1 MAEATVKS
9 IQEENPIY
17 PFSYQLWRNALDLD
31 DNLNRAFEKN
41 IATSFQLQT
50 ELVLS
55 TTGQWPIVAEKSDD
69 GSWAVYFK
77 DSPDIIAG
85 SNDSLEDALVGLAEI
100 VNDDLQDSRENK
112 DNISPYQAK
121 RHQFLRKVFNREF
134 EGASKQGT

>member
-1 MAEATVKS
+1 MAEAMKS

-31 DNLNRAFEKN
+31 ENLRSSVEN
-41 IATSFQLQT
+41 IELQT
-50 ELVLS
+50 EFVLS
-55 TTGQWPIVAEKSDD
+55 TTGQWPIVAEKSGD
-69 GSWAVYFK
+69 GSWVVYFK

-121 RHQFLRKVFNREF
+121 RHQFLRKVFYREF
-134 EGASKQGT
+134 EGTSKQGS

>member
-31 DNLNRAFEKN
+31 ENLRSSVEN
-41 IATSFQLQT
+41 IELQT
-50 ELVLS
+50 EFVLS

-121 RHQFLRKVFNREF
+121 RHQFLRKVFYREF
-134 EGASKQGT
+134 EGTSKQGT

>member
-1 MAEATVKS
+1 MAEATLKS

-17 PFSYQLWRNALDLD
+17 PFSYQLWRKALYLD
-31 DNLNRAFEKN
+31 DNLNHSSDEN
-41 IATSFQLQT
+41 IAISFQLQT
-50 ELVLS
+50 EFVLS
-55 TTGQWPIVAEKSDD
+55 PTSQWPIVAEKSDD

-85 SNDSLEDALVGLAEI
+85 SNDSLEDALVSLAEI
-100 VNDDLQDSRENK
+100 VNDDLQDSKKNK

-134 EGASKQGT
+134 EETSKQGT

>member
-31 DNLNRAFEKN
+31 ENLRSSVEN
-41 IATSFQLQT
+41 IELQT
-50 ELVLS
+50 EFILS
-55 TTGQWPIVAEKSDD
+55 TTGQWPIVAEKSGD

-85 SNDSLEDALVGLAEI
+85 SNDSLEEALVGLAEI

-121 RHQFLRKVFNREF
+121 RHQFLRKVFYREF
-134 EGASKQGT
+134 EGTSKQGT

>member
-17 PFSYQLWRNALDLD
+17 PFSYQLWRNALHLD
-31 DNLNRAFEKN
+31 ENLRSSVEN
-41 IATSFQLQT
+41 IELQT
-50 ELVLS
+50 EFILS

-121 RHQFLRKVFNREF
+121 RHQFLRKVFYREA
-134 EGASKQGT
+134 EIIT

>member
-9 IQEENPIY
+9 MQEENPIY
-17 PFSYQLWRNALDLD
+17 PFSYQLWRKALYLD
-31 DNLNRAFEKN
+31 ENLHSSVEH
-41 IATSFQLQT
+41 IATSFELQT
-50 ELVLS
+50 EFVLS

-85 SNDSLEDALVGLAEI
+85 SNDSLEDALVCLAEI

-134 EGASKQGT
+134 EGSSEEGT

>member
-17 PFSYQLWRNALDLD
+17 PFSYQLWRNALHLD
-31 DNLNRAFEKN
+31 ENLRSSVEN
-41 IATSFQLQT
+41 IELQT
-50 ELVLS
+50 EFILS
-55 TTGQWPIVAEKSDD
+55 TTDQWPIVAEKSGD

-85 SNDSLEDALVGLAEI
+85 NNDSLEDALVGLAEI

-121 RHQFLRKVFNREF
+121 RHQFLRKVFYREA
-134 EGASKQGT
+134 EIIT

>member
-31 DNLNRAFEKN
+31 ENLRSSVEN
-41 IATSFQLQT
+41 IELQT
-50 ELVLS
+50 EFVLS

-121 RHQFLRKVFNREF
+121 RHQFLRKVFN
-134 EGASKQGT
+134 

>member
-9 IQEENPIY
+9 VQEENPIY
-17 PFSYQLWRNALDLD
+17 PFSDQLRRNALYY
-31 DNLNRAFEKN
+31 DNLNHSSGKN
-41 IATSFQLQT
+41 ITKF
-50 ELVLS
+50 VLS

-100 VNDDLQDSRENK
+100 VNDDLQDSRKNK

-121 RHQFLRKVFNREF
+121 RHQFLRKVFNCEA
-134 EGASKQGT
+134 EIIT

>member
-9 IQEENPIY
+9 MQKENPIY

-31 DNLNRAFEKN
+31 ENLRSSVEN
-41 IATSFQLQT
+41 IELQT
-50 ELVLS
+50 KFILS
-55 TTGQWPIVAEKSDD
+55 TTGQWPIVAEKSGD

-85 SNDSLEDALVGLAEI
+85 SNDSLEEALVGLAEI

-121 RHQFLRKVFNREF
+121 RHQFLRKVFYREF
-134 EGASKQGT
+134 EGTSKQGT

>member
-17 PFSYQLWRNALDLD
+17 PFSYQLWRNALHLD
-31 DNLNRAFEKN
+31 ENLRSSVEN
-41 IATSFQLQT
+41 IELQT
-50 ELVLS
+50 EFILS
-55 TTGQWPIVAEKSDD
+55 TTDQWPIVAEKSGD

-100 VNDDLQDSRENK
+100 VNDDFQDSRENK

-121 RHQFLRKVFNREF
+121 RHQFLRKVFYREF
-134 EGASKQGT
+134 EGTSKQGT

>member
-17 PFSYQLWRNALDLD
+17 PFSYQLWRNALHLD
-31 DNLNRAFEKN
+31 ENLRSSVEN
-41 IATSFQLQT
+41 IVTSFQLQT
-50 ELVLS
+50 EFVS

-121 RHQFLRKVFNREF
+121 RHQFLRKVFYREF
-134 EGASKQGT
+134 EGTSKQGT

>member
-17 PFSYQLWRNALDLD
+17 PFSYQLWRKASYLD
-31 DNLNRAFEKN
+31 DN

-50 ELVLS
+50 EFVLS
-55 TTGQWPIVAEKSDD
+55 PTGQWPIVAEKSDD

-85 SNDSLEDALVGLAEI
+85 SNDGLEDALISLAEI
-100 VNDDLQDSRENK
+100 VNDDLQDSRENQN
-112 DNISPYQAK
+112 NISPYQAK
-121 RHQFLRKVFNREF
+121 RHQFLRKVFYREF
-134 EGASKQGT
+134 EGTSKQGA

>member
-17 PFSYQLWRNALDLD
+17 PFSYQLWRNALHLD
-31 DNLNRAFEKN
+31 ENLRSSVEN
-41 IATSFQLQT
+41 IELQT
-50 ELVLS
+50 EFILS

-69 GSWAVYFK
+69 GAWAVYFK

-85 SNDSLEDALVGLAEI
+85 SNDSLEDALVGLAET

-121 RHQFLRKVFNREF
+121 RHQFLRKVFNREA
-134 EGASKQGT
+134 EIIT

>member
-17 PFSYQLWRNALDLD
+17 PFSYQLWRNALHLD
-31 DNLNRAFEKN
+31 ENLRSSVEN
-41 IATSFQLQT
+41 IELQT
-50 ELVLS
+50 EFILS

-121 RHQFLRKVFNREF
+121 RHQFLRKVFYSEA
-134 EGASKQGT
+134 EIIT

>member
-17 PFSYQLWRNALDLD
+17 PFSYQLWRNALHLD
-31 DNLNRAFEKN
+31 ENLRSSVEN
-41 IATSFQLQT
+41 IELQT
-50 ELVLS
+50 EFILS
-55 TTGQWPIVAEKSDD
+55 TTDQWPIVAEKSGD
-69 GSWAVYFK
+69 GSWAVFFK
-77 DSPDIIAG
+77 NSPDIIAG

-121 RHQFLRKVFNREF
+121 RHQFLRKVFN
-134 EGASKQGT
+134 

>member
-17 PFSYQLWRNALDLD
+17 PFSDQLWRNALYY
-31 DNLNRAFEKN
+31 DNLNHSSGKN
-41 IATSFQLQT
+41 ITKF
-50 ELVLS
+50 VLS

>member
-17 PFSYQLWRNALDLD
+17 PFSYQLWRNALHLD
-31 DNLNRAFEKN
+31 ENLRSSVEN
-41 IATSFQLQT
+41 IELQT
-50 ELVLS
+50 EFVLS

-85 SNDSLEDALVGLAEI
+85 SNDSLEDALVSLAEI
-100 VNDDLQDSRENK
+100 VNDDLQDSTENK

-121 RHQFLRKVFNREF
+121 RHQFLRKVFYREF
-134 EGASKQGT
+134 EGTSEEGT